1 MLIARDYS
9 RKSVQNYCFFCNH
22 ANILAKKVKFIC
34 ICNKKAVILC
44 PIWKRHASCI
54 DTITAKWCNGS
65 TTDSG
70 SVCLGSNP
78 SLATKFLFLM
88 RRKIAII
95 AGGDS
100 SEYEVSLRS
109 AAGIYSFLKPTPTP
123 FLKGRELDYDLT
135 IVCLRGK
142 EWRALAETDNELQ
155 KNNGAVPMDSDKW
168 VTIDKNDFSY
178 TYQDE
183 KIPFDF
189 AYITIHG
196 TPGENG
202 VLQGYLDML
211 GVPYSCCGVLA
222 AAMTFNK
229 YTCNQYLKGFGV
241 NVAESVLLRK
251 NQEPRTK
258 SQDIVA
264 QVGLPCFIKTNVG
277 GSSFGV
283 TKVKT
288 LEDVIPA
295 IEKAFGEGDE
305 VICEA
310 EMKGIEITCGVYK
323 TKNKAVAFP
332 ITEVVTSNE
341 FFDYDAKYNGQ
352 VDEITPARIPDE
364 VRDKVQALTLK
375 IYDILGCK
383 GIIRV
388 DYILTGDEAMR
399 REAKGEEARGERR
412 EAKGEEA
419 RGERREAKGD
429 EGEWKINLL
438 EVNTTPGMTAT
449 SFIPQ
454 QIRAAGLEIGEV
466 LGEIIEDSLEVK
478 N

>member
-1 MLIARDYS
+1 MPISPTVKTRA
-9 RKSVQNYCFFCNH
+9 K
-22 ANILAKKVKFIC
+22 AKKKRKNLNYLHTCKIFRNFAGNLDKFGIM
-34 ICNKKAVILC
+34 KK
-44 PIWKRHASCI
+44 
-54 DTITAKWCNGS
+54 
-65 TTDSG
+65 
-70 SVCLGSNP
+70 
-78 SLATKFLFLM
+78 
-88 RRKIAII
+88 KIAII

-109 AAGIYSFLKPTPTP
+109 AAGIYSFLDKE
-123 FLKGRELDYDLT
+123 KYDVT
-135 IVCLRGK
+135 VVCLRGTDWK
-142 EWRALAETDNELQ
+142 AEVEDN
-155 KNNGAVPMDSDKW
+155 VW
-168 VTIDKNDFSY
+168 VGIDKNDFSF
-178 TYQDE
+178 TYNGE
-183 KIPFDF
+183 KTSFDF

-202 VLQGYLDML
+202 VLQGYLDMIGL
-211 GVPYSCCGVLA
+211 PYSCCGVLA

-229 YTCNQYLKGFGV
+229 YTCNHYLKGFGIR
-241 NVAESVLLRK
+241 VAESILLRK
-251 NQEPRTK
+251 AKGEKLEVK
-258 SQDIVA
+258 SEDIIE

-288 LEDVIPA
+288 HEEVEPA
-295 IEKAFGEGDE
+295 IQKAFAEGDE

-310 EMKGIEITCGVYK
+310 FMKGVEITCGVYK
-323 TKNKAVAFP
+323 TRNKAVAFP

-364 VRDKVQALTLK
+364 VRDAVQALTLK

-388 DYILTGDEAMR
+388 DYILTSL
-399 REAKGEEARGERR
+399 EAKGEEA
-412 EAKGEEA
+412 KGME
-419 RGERREAKGD
+419 
-429 EGEWKINLL
+429 INLL

-454 QIRAAGLEIGEV
+454 QVKAAGLDIKDV
-466 LGEIIEDSLEVK
+466 LSDIIDNELELK
-478 N
+478 S

>member
-1 MLIARDYS
+1 MCI
-9 RKSVQNYCFFCNH
+9 FCCNF
-22 ANILAKKVKFIC
+22 AAK
-34 ICNKKAVILC
+34 LC
-44 PIWKRHASCI
+44 KINNMKR
-54 DTITAKWCNGS
+54 N
-65 TTDSG
+65 
-70 SVCLGSNP
+70 
-78 SLATKFLFLM
+78 
-88 RRKIAII
+88 IAII

-109 AAGIYSFLKPTPTP
+109 AAGIESFLADQKRYTT
-123 FLKGRELDYDLT
+123 T
-135 IVCLRGK
+135 IVLLRGNDWK
-142 EWRALAETDNELQ
+142 AKVSDSEWAE
-155 KNNGAVPMDSDKW
+155 
-168 VTIDKNDFSY
+168 IDKNDFSY
-178 TYQDE
+178 THNGQ
-183 KIPFDF
+183 KHTFDF

-202 VLQGYLDML
+202 VLQGYLDMIGL
-211 GVPYSCCGVLA
+211 PYSCCGVLA

-229 YTCNQYLKGFGV
+229 YTCNHYLKGFGV
-241 NVAESVLLRK
+241 RVAESVLLRK
-251 NQEPRTK
+251 EAMRRLGDK
-258 SQDIVA
+258 AIGEDIIE

-288 LEDVIPA
+288 LEEVEPA
-295 IEKAFGEGDE
+295 IEKAFAEGDE

-310 EMKGIEITCGVYK
+310 FMKGIEITCGAYK
-323 TKNKAVAFP
+323 TKDKAVAFP

-364 VRDKVQALTLK
+364 MRDKVQAMTLK

-388 DYILTGDEAMR
+388 DYILTSLEDGTKCLQDGCAYSL
-399 REAKGEEARGERR
+399 EAKDME
-412 EAKGEEA
+412 
-419 RGERREAKGD
+419 
-429 EGEWKINLL
+429 INLL

-454 QIRAAGLEIGEV
+454 QVRAAGLNIGEV
-466 LGEIIEDSLEVK
+466 LSEIVEDNFIV
-478 N
+478 

>member
-1 MLIARDYS
+1 MCI
-9 RKSVQNYCFFCNH
+9 FCCNF
-22 ANILAKKVKFIC
+22 AAK
-34 ICNKKAVILC
+34 LC
-44 PIWKRHASCI
+44 KINNMKR
-54 DTITAKWCNGS
+54 N
-65 TTDSG
+65 
-70 SVCLGSNP
+70 
-78 SLATKFLFLM
+78 
-88 RRKIAII
+88 IAII

-109 AAGIYSFLKPTPTP
+109 AAGIESFLADQKQYTT
-123 FLKGRELDYDLT
+123 T
-135 IVCLRGK
+135 IVLLRGNDWK
-142 EWRALAETDNELQ
+142 AKIKSQEPGAKNQDEWAE
-155 KNNGAVPMDSDKW
+155 
-168 VTIDKNDFSY
+168 IDKNDFSY
-178 TYQDE
+178 TYNGV
-183 KIPFDF
+183 KHTFDF

-202 VLQGYLDML
+202 VLQGYLDMIGL
-211 GVPYSCCGVLA
+211 PYSCCGVLA

-229 YTCNQYLKGFGV
+229 YTCNHYLKGFGV
-241 NVAESVLLRK
+241 KVAESVLLRK
-251 NQEPRTK
+251 EAMRRLGDEAK
-258 SQDIVA
+258 GEDIIE

-288 LEDVIPA
+288 LEEVEPA
-295 IEKAFGEGDE
+295 IKKAFAEGDE

-310 EMKGIEITCGVYK
+310 FMKGVEITCGAYK
-323 TKNKAVAFP
+323 TKDKAVAFP

-364 VRDKVQALTLK
+364 VRDAVQAMTLK

-388 DYILTGDEAMR
+388 DYILTSLEDGTKCLQDGCAYSL
-399 REAKGEEARGERR
+399 EAKGME
-412 EAKGEEA
+412 
-419 RGERREAKGD
+419 
-429 EGEWKINLL
+429 INLL

-454 QIRAAGLEIGEV
+454 QVRAAGLNIGEV
-466 LGEIIEDSLEVK
+466 LSEIIEDAAERL
-478 N
+478 